1 MERRRA
7 DRAVR
12 HPQRQR
18 EQLSVPARAGDDTA
32 PGPHR
37 GRHRAALRP
46 RQPAGAGDHR
56 SPTRHQR
63 RIEYGRSVGVSQSD
77 QNNFRMKRFLDIA
90 MPLLVA
96 MLVLGAWE
104 WAVAHW
110 QVPVYVLPGPSAIVR
125 AFSDNFASLM
135 A

>member
-56 SPTRHQR
+56 SSTRHQR
-63 RIEYGRSVGVSQSD
+63 RLEYRDGC
-77 QNNFRMKRFLDIA
+77 MKRFLDIA

-110 QVPVYVLPGPSAIVR
+110 QVPVYVLPGPSAIAK
-125 AFSDNFASLM
+125 AFADNFA
-135 A
+135 